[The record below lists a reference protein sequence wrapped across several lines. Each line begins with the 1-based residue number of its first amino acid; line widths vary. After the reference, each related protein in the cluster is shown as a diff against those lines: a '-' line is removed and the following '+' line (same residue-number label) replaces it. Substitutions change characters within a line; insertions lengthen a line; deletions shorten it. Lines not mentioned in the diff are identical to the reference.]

1 MPFKEKLFIKSK
13 QAKDNEVEYLKVS
26 KACRYL
32 LANLKIIPKIEED
45 IQKWKDYDKIKETI
59 KYYFGNKKQN
69 I

>member
-13 QAKDNEVEYLKVS
+13 QAKDNEVEYVKVS
-26 KACRYL
+26 KVCRYL
-32 LANLKIIPKIEED
+32 LTNLKIIPKIEED